1 MLTPDERRGLRFLL
15 WIALAG
21 LAWDLGLQ
29 WRTGAPAPAASGG
42 GNPAPVESRAAAPV
56 TADTLDLNRASAV
69 ELESLPGIGPV
80 LARRICDH
88 RQREGPFRTV
98 DELRAVRG
106 IGPRLLARIR
116 DRLRVG
122 SG

>member
-1 MLTPDERRGLRFLL
+1 VLTPDERRGVRLL
-15 WIALAG
+15 LVIAMAG
-21 LAWDLGLQ
+21 LAWDLGRAR
-29 WRTGAPAPAASGG
+29 WPETPATAPPAAPSGAPIEARAQAAE
-42 GNPAPVESRAAAPV
+42 P
-56 TADTLDLNRASAV
+56 ADTLDLNRASAQ

-88 RQREGPFRTV
+88 RQREGPFRSV
-98 DELRAVRG
+98 EELRAVRG

-116 DRLRVG
+116 DRLRVS